1 MELSSLWYARLWVKF
16 IVIMTAQNSF
26 AIWKLGIYTN
36 YLYKVFY
43 VITVWFFIC
52 VFLILSVVMVFNIK
66 YLIAFFIENNARPN
80 CKYFDKS
87 FVDEAEQYGG
97 VFIIAL
103 NPSGSLK
110 SVFELINK
118 CSAGLRVKYFDVNNA
133 WKLFCCHFSFLASW
147 FYNQHRI
154 Y

>member
-1 MELSSLWYARLWVKF
+1 
-16 IVIMTAQNSF
+16 
-26 AIWKLGIYTN
+26 
-36 YLYKVFY
+36 
-43 VITVWFFIC
+43 
-52 VFLILSVVMVFNIK
+52 MVFNIK
-66 YLIAFFIENNARPN
+66 YLIAFFIENNTRPN
-80 CKYFDKS
+80 CKYFDKG

-133 WKLFCCHFSFLASW
+133 
-147 FYNQHRI
+147 
-154 Y
+154 